1 MRLIDMGPLAQ
12 PRFPSDSAGDLAE
25 VSMVPLNGNSP
36 SRQLPPC
43 TFGHAV
49 ELRVLYSVYV
59 ALANEALGFESE
71 GYGGKGGGGH
81 GHHRLSVAT
90 PLSSL

>member
-59 ALANEALGFESE
+59 ALLWQRR
-71 GYGGKGGGGH
+71 GGLFTKVH
-81 GHHRLSVAT
+81 PRFQQKVT
-90 PLSSL
+90 T